1 MALDAGSRMIPTTD
15 TSCLWKRIFVFLF
28 KVFPKTAVL
37 IQITFLYPC
46 FLQKF
51 GNFENL
57 GEL

>member
-1 MALDAGSRMIPTTD
+1 MIPTID
-15 TSCLWKRIFVFLF
+15 IPCLWRRIFVFLF

-51 GNFENL
+51 ENFENL